1 MGRLVI
7 LKVYMSRTLIVG
19 IGNYIMSDDAAG
31 IHAVGALRESYTF
44 PEEVELIDGGTKG
57 IELLPY
63 LEDCRRLM
71 LIDAVDFR
79 EPPGTVKVIEGDKMK
94 AFLDL
99 KFSVHQIGIPDMLF
113 ALDFKGIKPP
123 QMCLVGIQPA
133 SLETGTEMTEA
144 VSASFGD
151 LLDAAISRLG
161 DWGVEARAIETGKE
175 RTAYRYVPG
184 NPL

>member
-1 MGRLVI
+1 MEGLVI
-7 LKVYMSRTLIVG
+7 LKVHMSRTLIVG
-19 IGNYIMSDDAAG
+19 IGNYIMTDDAAG
-31 IHAVGALRESYTF
+31 IHAVNALRKAYTF
-44 PEEVELIDGGTKG
+44 PEGVELIDGGTKG

-79 EPPGTVKVIEGDKMK
+79 EPPGTVRIIEGGEMK

-99 KFSVHQIGIPDMLF
+99 KFSVHQIGITDMLF

-123 QMCLVGIQPA
+123 EMCLVGIQPA
-133 SLETGTEMTEA
+133 SLETGTEMTGA
-144 VSASFGD
+144 VSARFGD
-151 LLDAAISRLG
+151 LLDTAISRLG
-161 DWGVEARAIETGKE
+161 DWGIKSLLKEKGKE

-184 NPL
+184 NPI

>member
-1 MGRLVI
+1 
-7 LKVYMSRTLIVG
+7 MSRTLIVG
-19 IGNYIMSDDAAG
+19 IGNYIMTDDSAG
-31 IHAVGALRESYTF
+31 IHAVNALRESYTF
-44 PEEVELIDGGTKG
+44 PDGVELIDGGTKG

-79 EPPGTVKVIEGDKMK
+79 EPPGTVKIIESNDMQ

-113 ALDFKGIKPP
+113 ALEFKGIKPP
-123 QMCLVGIQPA
+123 EMCLVGIQPA
-133 SLETGTEMTEA
+133 SLEMGTDMTES
-144 VSASFGD
+144 VSAGFGD
-151 LLDAAISRLG
+151 LLDTAISRLG
-161 DWGVEARAIETGKE
+161 DWGVEPRETQTVKE

-184 NPL
+184 NSI